1 MDSSRQ
7 KAEKLWGS
15 SRETIHDQRSIFDC
29 FSSKISKEGVWKA
42 RKWVWLLGWRQR
54 RACATL
60 PSAYSPLWW
69 GGLSCVMWPEASW
82 KVRCSTPVDPVDP
95 EICPVILKMENIFL
109 LMNSI
114 IHLWKIPCSMSIVVD
129 ISFAITCG
137 VGLFYLLIPFLKE
150 YPESPPPG
158 REKNTP
164 KVRKALTEIQWR
176 SSPRTLISHSLEGQV
191 WNMDFFK
198 YRNIR
203 ICLAVI
209 SGVGYGMV
217 SDCPQ

>member
-15 SRETIHDQRSIFDC
+15 SRETIHEQRSIFDC

-129 ISFAITCG
+129 ISFAIMCG
-137 VGLFYLLIPFLKE
+137 VGALLPTNTIPEGVSRVTTTRERKE
-150 YPESPPPG
+150 HPKGEKSPDW
-158 REKNTP
+158 NTM
-164 KVRKALTEIQWR
+164 E
-176 SSPRTLISHSLEGQV
+176 E
-191 WNMDFFK
+191 
-198 YRNIR
+198 
-203 ICLAVI
+203 
-209 SGVGYGMV
+209 
-217 SDCPQ
+217 

>member
-1 MDSSRQ
+1 
-7 KAEKLWGS
+7 
-15 SRETIHDQRSIFDC
+15 
-29 FSSKISKEGVWKA
+29 
-42 RKWVWLLGWRQR
+42 
-54 RACATL
+54 
-60 PSAYSPLWW
+60 
-69 GGLSCVMWPEASW
+69 MWPEASW

-129 ISFAITCG
+129 ISFAIMCG

-176 SSPRTLISHSLEGQV
+176 SSPRTLISHSLERQV
-191 WNMDFFK
+191 WNMDFFLNTEK
-198 YRNIR
+198 QIFLNLSLFPWKTLFFIYKLSVCFFFNIFNFKQ
-203 ICLAVI
+203 IH
-209 SGVGYGMV
+209 
-217 SDCPQ
+217 